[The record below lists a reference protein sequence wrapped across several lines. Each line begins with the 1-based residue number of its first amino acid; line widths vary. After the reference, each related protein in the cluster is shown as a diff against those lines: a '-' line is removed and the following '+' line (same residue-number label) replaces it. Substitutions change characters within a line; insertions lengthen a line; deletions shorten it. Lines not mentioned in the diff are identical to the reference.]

1 MNFMQ
6 KSSAEEELNLEDES
20 DDESV
25 DFSPINEQVWY
36 SSSHSALEVIP
47 HNEVEMHTSINR
59 ASRKSYGS
67 PVGHD
72 INTRHVSGKKI
83 DKKHTQ
89 FALSAGMMLGVRECV
104 GGLSSLSE
112 NDDGDCDELR
122 TEEKE
127 FTHVE
132 KIKIPAGAYFISNE
146 MSSLPY
152 RYYFKA
158 YAPTVFSNIRA
169 MAGVDKQ
176 RFLHSI
182 CGNDAFIEFVSN
194 AKSGQF
200 FFYSHDGR

>member
-1 MNFMQ
+1 MNFIQ
-6 KSSAEEELNLEDES
+6 KSSIDKEQEAEDES

-36 SSSHSALEVIP
+36 SSSNHALEVIP
-47 HNEVEMHTSINR
+47 HNDVDTHASTNR
-59 ASRKSYGS
+59 SNRKSYGS

-112 NDDGDCDELR
+112 NGDDCDESQP
-122 TEEKE
+122 EEKK
-127 FTHVE
+127 FTYVE
-132 KIKIPAGAYFISNE
+132 KMKIPPGAYFISNE

-152 RYYFKA
+152 RYNFKA
-158 YAPTVFSNIRA
+158 YAPTIFSNIRA

>member
-1 MNFMQ
+1 MNFLQKGSTEEMQ
-6 KSSAEEELNLEDES
+6 IVEGES
-20 DDESV
+20 DEESV
-25 DFSPINEQVWY
+25 DFSPINEEVWF
-36 SSSHSALEVIP
+36 SSSNSALEVIP
-47 HNEVEMHTSINR
+47 HNDVGMHASINR
-59 ASRKSYGS
+59 SKRKSYGS
-67 PVGHD
+67 PVGQD
-72 INTRHVSGKKI
+72 ISTRHVSGKKI

-112 NDDGDCDELR
+112 NDDYNESSPN
-122 TEEKE
+122 EKE

-152 RYYFKA
+152 RYNFKA
-158 YAPTVFSNIRA
+158 YAPTIFSNIRA